1 MDIVKK
7 ILVCFSILCLSL
19 VVFSGCSVIVDED
32 TSDNIDSLNT
42 SNELS
47 TENVDST
54 EIYYEFNENI
64 NKFINVYNNLSSDD
78 KITKDVIEKYY
89 HHGSEHDNQV
99 KIYKDG
105 FEIVISDISKLEI
118 VIDGDKKSSNDY
130 KEMFINYAKC
140 YNENIT
146 DDTLSDYWNQILED
160 TINDVKFDDFECR
173 LSMYDDKIEY
183 MQLTGKLN
191 N

>member
-1 MDIVKK
+1 M
-7 ILVCFSILCLSL
+7 
-19 VVFSGCSVIVDED
+19 D
-32 TSDNIDSLNT
+32 TSDNIDSLTT

-64 NKFINVYNNLSSDD
+64 NKFINIYNDLNSDD

-89 HHGSEHDNQV
+89 HHGREHDNQV

-105 FEIVISDISKLEI
+105 FKIVISDIYKLEI
-118 VIDGDKKSSNDY
+118 VIDGDKKSNNDY

-146 DDTLSDYWNQILED
+146 DAILSDYWNQIIED
-160 TINDVKFDDFECR
+160 LINDVEFDDFECR
-173 LSMYDDKIEY
+173 LVMSNDKIQY
-183 MQLTGKLN
+183 MQLTGKLDN
-191 N
+191 